1 MAVLHQ
7 LSPST
12 SSARQVF
19 DQYMELFQRLIDS
32 IKPEHIDR
40 AANVIRR
47 TRDRGGIV
55 YIAGNGGSAST
66 ATHLANDLGKATKTS
81 GMPPIKA
88 LSMSDNVSWLT
99 ALGNDEGY
107 ERVFSGQM
115 ENFLGPDDVLI
126 VISTSGNSGNL
137 VNAVEMAKAAGIKTI
152 GVLGFAGGKLR
163 DMVDECIWLES
174 PVGAYGP
181 VESAHSVVVDLINAC
196 LMADRPES
204 GDVA

>member
-1 MAVLHQ
+1 MAVLHK
-7 LSPST
+7 LSPT
-12 SSARQVF
+12 KSSVHQVF
-19 DQYMELFQRLIDS
+19 DGYMELFRRLVDNISPEEVDS
-32 IKPEHIDR
+32 
-40 AANVIRR
+40 AANVIRH
-47 TRDRGGIV
+47 TRDNGGIV

-115 ENFLGPDDVLI
+115 ENFLGPHDVLI

-137 VNAVEMAKAAGIKTI
+137 VNAVEMARAAGIKSI
-152 GVLGFAGGKLR
+152 GILGFAGGKLR

-174 PVGAYGP
+174 PVGSYGP
-181 VESAHSVVVDLINAC
+181 VESAHTVVVDLINAC
-196 LMADRPES
+196 LMADRPATD
-204 GDVA
+204 DVA